1 MKSKLISLSAISSA
15 LVAIFLTIGAYV
27 EVADLCMLVIA
38 SVFVLLPL
46 YYDSFKASFLTFLVG
61 GVIAVILS
69 GFNFALIF
77 PAYFLFFGLYP
88 IVKQLIIQ
96 KRLDRKLCIVIGLV
110 WILIAFY
117 LCYFY
122 YTLVLEFSVSDL
134 PYGLNDYVLYIVG
147 LLAVVFYFVYDRFIF
162 VAKFTMDKYLKKILK

>member
-46 YYDSFKASFLTFLVG
+46 YYNSFKASFLTFLVG

-96 KRLDRKLCIVIGLV
+96 KRLKRKLCIVIGLV

-122 YTLVLEFSVSDL
+122 YTLVLEFSVSNL
-134 PYGLNDYVLYIVG
+134 PYGLSDYVLYIVG

>member
-46 YYDSFKASFLTFLVG
+46 YYNSFKASFLTFLVG
-61 GVIAVILS
+61 GVIAAILS

-134 PYGLNDYVLYIVG
+134 PYGLSDYVLYIVG

>member
-1 MKSKLISLSAISSA
+1 MKSRLISLSAISSA
-15 LVAIFLTIGAYV
+15 LVAIFLTIGSYI
-27 EVADLCMLVIA
+27 EVADLCMLVVA

-46 YYDSFKASFLTFLVG
+46 YYNSFKASFLTFLVG
-61 GVIAVILS
+61 GVIAIILS

-88 IVKQLIIQ
+88 IVKQLIMQ
-96 KRLDRKLCIVIGLV
+96 KRLDNTLSIVIGLV

-117 LCYFY
+117 VCYFY
-122 YTLVLEFSVSDL
+122 YTLVLGFSVSDL

-147 LLAVVFYFVYDRFIF
+147 MLAVVFYFVYDRFIF
-162 VAKFTMDKYLKKILK
+162 VVKFTLDKYLRKILK

>member
-46 YYDSFKASFLTFLVG
+46 YYNSFKASFLTFLVG

-134 PYGLNDYVLYIVG
+134 PYGLSDYVLYIVG

>member
-46 YYDSFKASFLTFLVG
+46 YYNSFKASFLTFLVG
-61 GVIAVILS
+61 GVIAVMLS

-122 YTLVLEFSVSDL
+122 YTLVLKFSVSDL
-134 PYGLNDYVLYIVG
+134 PYGLSDYVLYIVG

>member
-46 YYDSFKASFLTFLVG
+46 YYNSFKASFLTFLVG

-134 PYGLNDYVLYIVG
+134 PYGLSDYVLYIVG
-147 LLAVVFYFVYDRFIF
+147 LLAVVFYFVYDRFLF

>member
-27 EVADLCMLVIA
+27 EMADLCMLVIA

-46 YYDSFKASFLTFLVG
+46 YYNSYKASFLTFLVG
-61 GVIAVILS
+61 GIIAIILS

-77 PAYFLFFGLYP
+77 PAYFLFFGIYP
-88 IVKQLIIQ
+88 VVKQLAMQ
-96 KRLDRKLCIVIGLV
+96 KRVNRNLSIAIGLV
-110 WILIAFY
+110 WILMAFY
-117 LCYFY
+117 ICYFY
-122 YTLVLEFSVSDL
+122 YTLVLKFSISDL
-134 PYGLNDYVLYIVG
+134 PYGLDDYVLYIVG

-162 VAKFTMDKYLKKILK
+162 VAKFTIDKYLRKILK